1 MNPLRRALE
10 PGILW
15 IALLFLASCS
25 TPLRHSAGHPHGQ
38 PRPIGVAQDRK
49 SDDGLP
55 YPMAQA
61 PQVETLIHVPT
72 GLPLQPTQLAGV
84 ISGARV
90 VYVGETH
97 DNAEAHRAQAELVEL
112 LVAQHGRN
120 VVIALEMFRTPQQ
133 PVLDRWSRGELSDL
147 QFLRQLRWA
156 EGWGGDF
163 ALYRPVLE
171 RAQRHKLD
179 VLALNP
185 SDELQKAVRNH
196 GWAGVPEPLRRD
208 LPERGPDDPWQLEQL
223 KAVFGAHAADEARF
237 EKMWRIQMLWEEH
250 MAQRLAQYL
259 ASPQGK
265 GKVALVIA
273 GGWHVRYGFGVPKKL
288 MRRMALPYLVIGTE
302 EISGSADDTADRHM
316 AYRAPPLP
324 LYPADVLWWLPLR
337 TLDKAASWLGIRV
350 RDAAGAV
357 EVLHVDPQGPAAAAG
372 LAQGATLTAV
382 DGEALQDRYDVLY
395 LRQRKKPGETMVL
408 SVVGPQ
414 GPAPIT
420 VKLAAPPEESEAPKR
435 PAQSLD
441 L

>member
-1 MNPLRRALE
+1 
-10 PGILW
+10 
-15 IALLFLASCS
+15 
-25 TPLRHSAGHPHGQ
+25 
-38 PRPIGVAQDRK
+38 
-49 SDDGLP
+49 
-55 YPMAQA
+55 
-61 PQVETLIHVPT
+61 
-72 GLPLQPTQLAGV
+72 
-84 ISGARV
+84 
-90 VYVGETH
+90 
-97 DNAEAHRAQAELVEL
+97 
-112 LVAQHGRN
+112 
-120 VVIALEMFRTPQQ
+120 VIALEMFRTPQQ
-133 PVLDRWSRGELSDL
+133 PVLDRWSRGELSEL